1 MPKDQHSDCGLDRD
15 VTPYLLVTY
24 THAYLPQWS
33 HTNHDKL
40 LSVMTE
46 EDKRIFDFD
55 IRNFDWKQYVD
66 AFCMGTKKY
75 LFNEDLS
82 KLPIARRQIKRWASV
97 GCVDP
102 RFMLIVASF
111 PDQTGNEANRNDNFI
126 ALLAL
131 VNALSFAHVS
141 SPVLRSPRCR
151 GLMNYH
157 LSAAKHSIVLSQIS
171 PPPHCVC
178 VSL

>member
-1 MPKDQHSDCGLDRD
+1 
-15 VTPYLLVTY
+15 
-24 THAYLPQWS
+24 
-33 HTNHDKL
+33 
-40 LSVMTE
+40 MTE

-111 PDQTGNEANRNDNFI
+111 PDQTGNEANRNDNFR
-126 ALLAL
+126 
-131 VNALSFAHVS
+131 SFARFS
-141 SPVLRSPRCR
+141 YCPLIRPREQS
-151 GLMNYH
+151 
-157 LSAAKHSIVLSQIS
+157 SAAQPSVQRSGELSPQCSKAFNSSVTDLTPPSLCLRELESIAPCSDTPTAL
-171 PPPHCVC
+171 CDM
-178 VSL
+178 